1 MVSIDNVSI
10 GYCIKKVVGEEEGST
25 CKKWVPCQCA
35 TLGAVLYYLGTN
47 DTAQY
52 LLSFS
57 FFYYIF
63 FNPASHNLFLYQQH
77 KNTHM
82 VSSPFSGRRGL
93 VNLFKDASR
102 SRNNSQSS
110 LQLDNT
116 SSQPTSSSPPQPQM
130 SRSQSLYHH
139 SRAPVAP
146 PHSTESLSDRPLPS
160 IPTSPSGLNSR
171 SSSRGVAP
179 DSKYVTSTQPQQRRT
194 KDPAAAL
201 PPTPRQAKSGHGVPL
216 STKSKDTFYKRL
228 SRAAVAAFNAPE
240 VGNHHHHNNK
250 KPVETDQDLAETY
263 TAYLS
268 LESSDISSSETS
280 NIQHGGPSPSVHD
293 NNHSTESRK
302 SDNNNNHHQPTPS
315 TTTTTTTTTND
326 SNKKKKKKGEKEDE
340 QQDGGGLEERCQK
353 LQYMLDA
360 KESEYQKIS
369 TNFHKHMMVSENS
382 NRMVVVTGGSSV
394 KRSLFVPPTTIIV
407 PFAVN

>member
-1 MVSIDNVSI
+1 
-10 GYCIKKVVGEEEGST
+10 
-25 CKKWVPCQCA
+25 
-35 TLGAVLYYLGTN
+35 
-47 DTAQY
+47 
-52 LLSFS
+52 
-57 FFYYIF
+57 
-63 FNPASHNLFLYQQH
+63 
-77 KNTHM
+77 M

-179 DSKYVTSTQPQQRRT
+179 DSKYATPPQPQRRT

-216 STKSKDTFYKRL
+216 TTKSKDTFYKRL

-240 VGNHHHHNNK
+240 VGNHHHHHNNK
-250 KPVETDQDLAETY
+250 KAVETDQDLAETY

-280 NIQHGGPSPSVHD
+280 NIHGGGPSPSVHD

-302 SDNNNNHHQPTPS
+302 SDNNNNNPTPS
-315 TTTTTTTTTND
+315 TTTTTTND
-326 SNKKKKKKGEKEDE
+326 SNKKKKKGEKEDE
-340 QQDGGGLEERCQK
+340 QQQQQQDGGGGGGGLEERCQK

-382 NRMVVVTGGSSV
+382 HRMMVVTGGSSV
-394 KRSLFVPPTTIIV
+394 LRSLFVPPTTIIV